1 MTTAAPSKLHGLAC
15 GAMIVFIGFTL
26 AHELFLAPLRP
37 GGSLLA
43 LKALP
48 FVLALPGLYKRR
60 LYTLQWTALLVLA
73 YIAFAIVAGMTDA
86 APRARVAGWIEAG
99 LGLVYFVAALAVLRP
114 YKQAHQARR
123 RARAGDSVR

>member
-1 MTTAAPSKLHGLAC
+1 MNAAAPSRLHGLAC
-15 GAMIVFIGFTL
+15 GIMIAFIGFML
-26 AHELFLAPLRP
+26 AHELVYAPLRP

-48 FVLALPGLYKRR
+48 FVLALPGLYRRR

-86 APRARVAGWIEAG
+86 TPRARLAGWIEAA
-99 LGLVYFVAALAVLRP
+99 LGLAYFAAAVAVVRP
-114 YKQAHQARR
+114 YKRAHQASR
-123 RARAGDSVR
+123 RARAGESAR